1 MNQNRYSKIF
11 TKKKVAS
18 SAVCVVLAVSLFAG
32 CAHFES
38 IEYSQE
44 ISEENPET
52 IEAFDQFIN
61 DIFETEVTENTINLH
76 FTISDPEKYGITDYP
91 VTLGDLS
98 IDAMADSN
106 ARLENYLSGLNS
118 FSYTELTLNQQLTYD
133 ILENYFKLQLDMADM
148 YLYDE
153 LLRPS
158 TGVQAQL
165 PILYEEYSFNSK
177 KDVEDYL
184 KLLALTDEYFDQIIS
199 FDFFTE
205 HSLTEVTENTIN
217 LHFTISD
224 PEKYGI
230 TDYPVTLGD
239 LSNDAMSDSNARLEN
254 YLSGLSSF
262 SYTELTLN
270 QQLTYDILENYF
282 QLQLDMADMYLYDEL
297 LRPST
302 GVQAQLPIL
311 YEEYSFN
318 SKKDVEDYLKLL
330 ALTDE
335 YFDQIIS
342 FEKEKADAGLF
353 MSDFACQNIIDQ
365 CNAFIADSDNH
376 YLIETFN
383 TRIDKLTG
391 LTQSEK
397 DHYRLQNEKMLLEH
411 IFPAYENLAAALTD
425 LLGSGTNE
433 NGLCYFPEGKQYYEY
448 LLAYNTGASESVKT
462 LENMISNERVKVLQ
476 ESSDLTTENPEL
488 WELAS
493 EATLT
498 PTDSAT
504 TLNHLKE
511 VMLDDFP
518 APPETS
524 YTVNYIDDCVAD
536 YLAPAFYVIA
546 PIDDYSHNSI
556 YINETTDTTNISYF
570 TTLAHEGFPGHLY
583 QTVMTYES
591 GIEPVRSILNYSG
604 FVEGWATYVEFQS
617 YHYAGLD
624 DDVATILELNQDA
637 TLSLYASTDIGIHYE
652 GWTLED
658 TKKFWNN
665 YGITNDDAIESIF
678 ELIVEEPTHYLKYYI
693 GFLKFEELKKET
705 SLKNI
710 KNYNDKSFHQAVL
723 SIGPAPFDIV
733 DKYLPAYYEY
743 IE

>member
-1 MNQNRYSKIF
+1 M
-11 TKKKVAS
+11 
-18 SAVCVVLAVSLFAG
+18 VLAVSLFAG

-61 DIFETEVTENTINLH
+61 DIFE
-76 FTISDPEKYGITDYP
+76 
-91 VTLGDLS
+91 
-98 IDAMADSN
+98 
-106 ARLENYLSGLNS
+106 
-118 FSYTELTLNQQLTYD
+118 
-133 ILENYFKLQLDMADM
+133 
-148 YLYDE
+148 
-153 LLRPS
+153 
-158 TGVQAQL
+158 
-165 PILYEEYSFNSK
+165 
-177 KDVEDYL
+177 
-184 KLLALTDEYFDQIIS
+184 
-199 FDFFTE
+199 
-205 HSLTEVTENTIN
+205 TEVTENTIN

-365 CNAFIADSDNH
+365 CNAFIVDSDNH

-397 DHYRLQNEKMLLEH
+397 DHYRLQNEKMLREH

-448 LLAYNTGASESVKT
+448 LLAYNTGAAESVKT
-462 LENMISNERVKVLQ
+462 LENMISNERVKILQ

-518 APPETS
+518 APPETG

-652 GWTLED
+652 GWTLKD

>member
-18 SAVCVVLAVSLFAG
+18 SAVCMVLAVSLFAG
-32 CAHFES
+32 CVHFES

-61 DIFETEVTENTINLH
+61 DIFE
-76 FTISDPEKYGITDYP
+76 
-91 VTLGDLS
+91 
-98 IDAMADSN
+98 
-106 ARLENYLSGLNS
+106 
-118 FSYTELTLNQQLTYD
+118 
-133 ILENYFKLQLDMADM
+133 
-148 YLYDE
+148 
-153 LLRPS
+153 
-158 TGVQAQL
+158 
-165 PILYEEYSFNSK
+165 
-177 KDVEDYL
+177 
-184 KLLALTDEYFDQIIS
+184 
-199 FDFFTE
+199 
-205 HSLTEVTENTIN
+205 TEVTENTIN

-391 LTQSEK
+391 LSQSEK
-397 DHYRLQNEKMLLEH
+397 DHYRLQNEKMLHEH
-411 IFPAYENLAAALTD
+411 IFPAYENLAAVLTD

-448 LLAYNTGASESVKT
+448 LLAYNTGASESIKT

-498 PTDSAT
+498 PTDSVT

-518 APPETS
+518 APPETG

-652 GWTLED
+652 GWTLKD

>member
-18 SAVCVVLAVSLFAG
+18 SAVCMVLAVSLFAG
-32 CAHFES
+32 CVHFES

-44 ISEENPET
+44 ISEENQET

-61 DIFETEVTENTINLH
+61 DIFE
-76 FTISDPEKYGITDYP
+76 
-91 VTLGDLS
+91 
-98 IDAMADSN
+98 
-106 ARLENYLSGLNS
+106 
-118 FSYTELTLNQQLTYD
+118 
-133 ILENYFKLQLDMADM
+133 
-148 YLYDE
+148 
-153 LLRPS
+153 
-158 TGVQAQL
+158 
-165 PILYEEYSFNSK
+165 
-177 KDVEDYL
+177 
-184 KLLALTDEYFDQIIS
+184 
-199 FDFFTE
+199 
-205 HSLTEVTENTIN
+205 TEVTENTIN

-391 LTQSEK
+391 LSQSEK
-397 DHYRLQNEKMLLEH
+397 DHYRLQNEKMLHEH
-411 IFPAYENLAAALTD
+411 IFPAYENLAAVLTD

-448 LLAYNTGASESVKT
+448 LLAYNTGASESIKT

-493 EATLT
+493 EAVLT
-498 PTDSAT
+498 PTDSVT

-518 APPETS
+518 APPETG

-652 GWTLED
+652 GWTLKD

>member
-18 SAVCVVLAVSLFAG
+18 SAVCVALAISLFAG

-44 ISEENPET
+44 ISEENPQT
-52 IEAFDQFIN
+52 VEAFDQFIN
-61 DIFETEVTENTINLH
+61 DIFE
-76 FTISDPEKYGITDYP
+76 
-91 VTLGDLS
+91 
-98 IDAMADSN
+98 
-106 ARLENYLSGLNS
+106 
-118 FSYTELTLNQQLTYD
+118 
-133 ILENYFKLQLDMADM
+133 
-148 YLYDE
+148 
-153 LLRPS
+153 
-158 TGVQAQL
+158 
-165 PILYEEYSFNSK
+165 
-177 KDVEDYL
+177 
-184 KLLALTDEYFDQIIS
+184 
-199 FDFFTE
+199 
-205 HSLTEVTENTIN
+205 TEVTENTIN

-282 QLQLDMADMYLYDEL
+282 KLQLDMADMYLYDEL

-397 DHYRLQNEKMLLEH
+397 DHYRLQNEKMLHEH
-411 IFPAYENLAAALTD
+411 IFPAYENLAAVLTD

-448 LLAYNTGASESVKT
+448 LLAYNTGTSESVKT

-498 PTDSAT
+498 PTDSVT

-518 APPETS
+518 APPETG

-710 KNYNDKSFHQAVL
+710 KDYNDKSFHQAVL

>member
-18 SAVCVVLAVSLFAG
+18 SAVCVALAISLFAG

-44 ISEENPET
+44 ISEENPQT
-52 IEAFDQFIN
+52 VEAFDQFIN

-106 ARLENYLSGLNS
+106 ARLENYLS
-118 FSYTELTLNQQLTYD
+118 D
-133 ILENYFKLQLDMADM
+133 
-148 YLYDE
+148 
-153 LLRPS
+153 
-158 TGVQAQL
+158 
-165 PILYEEYSFNSK
+165 
-177 KDVEDYL
+177 
-184 KLLALTDEYFDQIIS
+184 
-199 FDFFTE
+199 
-205 HSLTEVTENTIN
+205 
-217 LHFTISD
+217 
-224 PEKYGI
+224 
-230 TDYPVTLGD
+230 
-239 LSNDAMSDSNARLEN
+239 
-254 YLSGLSSF
+254 LSSF

-270 QQLTYDILENYF
+270 QQLTYDILENYI

-391 LTQSEK
+391 LSQSEK
-397 DHYRLQNEKMLLEH
+397 DHYRLQNEKMLHEH
-411 IFPAYENLAAALTD
+411 IFPAYENLAAVLTD

-448 LLAYNTGASESVKT
+448 LLAYNTGASESIKT

-493 EATLT
+493 EAVLT
-498 PTDSAT
+498 PTDSVT

-518 APPETS
+518 APPETG

-652 GWTLED
+652 GWTLKD

>member
-1 MNQNRYSKIF
+1 M
-11 TKKKVAS
+11 
-18 SAVCVVLAVSLFAG
+18 VLAVSLFAG

-61 DIFETEVTENTINLH
+61 DIFETEV
-76 FTISDPEKYGITDYP
+76 
-91 VTLGDLS
+91 
-98 IDAMADSN
+98 M
-106 ARLENYLSGLNS
+106 
-118 FSYTELTLNQQLTYD
+118 
-133 ILENYFKLQLDMADM
+133 
-148 YLYDE
+148 
-153 LLRPS
+153 
-158 TGVQAQL
+158 
-165 PILYEEYSFNSK
+165 
-177 KDVEDYL
+177 
-184 KLLALTDEYFDQIIS
+184 
-199 FDFFTE
+199 
-205 HSLTEVTENTIN
+205 ENTIN

-397 DHYRLQNEKMLLEH
+397 DHYRLQNEKMLREH

-448 LLAYNTGASESVKT
+448 LLAYNTGTSESVKT

-498 PTDSAT
+498 PTDSVT

-518 APPETS
+518 APPEIG

-710 KNYNDKSFHQAVL
+710 KDYNDKSFHQAVL

>member
-1 MNQNRYSKIF
+1 MKRVADIVVETLIENGIDVCFSVVGGGAMHLNNAFIEKKDKIK
-11 TKKKVAS
+11 TIYNHHEQACSMAAEGYARLSGKIA
-18 SAVCVVLAVSLFAG
+18 AVCVTSGPGGTNAINGVQGAWVDSVPMIVISGAPRMDTTVAATGLDIRTRGVQENNIIEQVKYITKYAV
-32 CAHFES
+32 
-38 IEYSQE
+38 Q
-44 ISEENPET
+44 
-52 IEAFDQFIN
+52 IN
-61 DIFETEVTENTINLH
+61 DATKAKYEV
-76 FTISDPEKYGITDYP
+76 EKAIDIAMDGRRGP
-91 VTLGDLS
+91 VW
-98 IDAMADSN
+98 
-106 ARLENYLSGLNS
+106 LEIPL
-118 FSYTELTLNQQLTYD
+118 D
-133 ILENYFKLQLDMADM
+133 IQ
-148 YLYDE
+148 
-153 LLRPS
+153 
-158 TGVQAQL
+158 G
-165 PILYEEYSFNSK
+165 
-177 KDVEDYL
+177 
-184 KLLALTDEYFDQIIS
+184 
-199 FDFFTE
+199 
-205 HSLTEVTENTIN
+205 
-217 LHFTISD
+217 
-224 PEKYGI
+224 
-230 TDYPVTLGD
+230 
-239 LSNDAMSDSNARLEN
+239 
-254 YLSGLSSF
+254 
-262 SYTELTLN
+262 
-270 QQLTYDILENYF
+270 
-282 QLQLDMADMYLYDEL
+282 
-297 LRPST
+297 
-302 GVQAQLPIL
+302 
-311 YEEYSFN
+311 
-318 SKKDVEDYLKLL
+318 

-397 DHYRLQNEKMLLEH
+397 DHYRLQNEKILHEH

-524 YTVNYIDDCVAD
+524 YTVSYIDDCVAD

>member
-1 MNQNRYSKIF
+1 M
-11 TKKKVAS
+11 
-18 SAVCVVLAVSLFAG
+18 VLAVSLFAG

-98 IDAMADSN
+98 IDAMA
-106 ARLENYLSGLNS
+106 
-118 FSYTELTLNQQLTYD
+118 
-133 ILENYFKLQLDMADM
+133 
-148 YLYDE
+148 
-153 LLRPS
+153 
-158 TGVQAQL
+158 
-165 PILYEEYSFNSK
+165 
-177 KDVEDYL
+177 
-184 KLLALTDEYFDQIIS
+184 
-199 FDFFTE
+199 
-205 HSLTEVTENTIN
+205 
-217 LHFTISD
+217 
-224 PEKYGI
+224 
-230 TDYPVTLGD
+230 
-239 LSNDAMSDSNARLEN
+239 DSNARLEN

-397 DHYRLQNEKMLLEH
+397 DHYRLQNEKVLREH

-511 VMLDDFP
+511 IMLDDFP
-518 APPETS
+518 APPETG

>member
-1 MNQNRYSKIF
+1 M
-11 TKKKVAS
+11 
-18 SAVCVVLAVSLFAG
+18 VLAVSLFAG

-61 DIFETEVTENTINLH
+61 DIFE
-76 FTISDPEKYGITDYP
+76 
-91 VTLGDLS
+91 
-98 IDAMADSN
+98 
-106 ARLENYLSGLNS
+106 
-118 FSYTELTLNQQLTYD
+118 
-133 ILENYFKLQLDMADM
+133 
-148 YLYDE
+148 
-153 LLRPS
+153 
-158 TGVQAQL
+158 
-165 PILYEEYSFNSK
+165 
-177 KDVEDYL
+177 
-184 KLLALTDEYFDQIIS
+184 
-199 FDFFTE
+199 
-205 HSLTEVTENTIN
+205 TEVTENTIN

-376 YLIETFN
+376 YLMETFN

-397 DHYRLQNEKMLLEH
+397 DHYRLQNEKMLREH

-448 LLAYNTGASESVKT
+448 LLAYNTGTSESVKT

-498 PTDSAT
+498 PTDSVT

-518 APPETS
+518 APPEIG

-733 DKYLPAYYEY
+733 DKYLPVYYEY

>member
-1 MNQNRYSKIF
+1 M
-11 TKKKVAS
+11 
-18 SAVCVVLAVSLFAG
+18 CVVLAVSLFAG

-61 DIFETEVTENTINLH
+61 DIFE
-76 FTISDPEKYGITDYP
+76 
-91 VTLGDLS
+91 
-98 IDAMADSN
+98 
-106 ARLENYLSGLNS
+106 
-118 FSYTELTLNQQLTYD
+118 
-133 ILENYFKLQLDMADM
+133 
-148 YLYDE
+148 
-153 LLRPS
+153 
-158 TGVQAQL
+158 
-165 PILYEEYSFNSK
+165 
-177 KDVEDYL
+177 
-184 KLLALTDEYFDQIIS
+184 
-199 FDFFTE
+199 
-205 HSLTEVTENTIN
+205 TEVTENTIN

-397 DHYRLQNEKMLLEH
+397 DHYRLQNEKMLHEH

-524 YTVNYIDDCVAD
+524 YTVSYIDDCVAD

-710 KNYNDKSFHQAVL
+710 KDYNDKSFHQAVL

-733 DKYLPAYYEY
+733 DKYLPVYYEY

>member
-1 MNQNRYSKIF
+1 M
-11 TKKKVAS
+11 
-18 SAVCVVLAVSLFAG
+18 CVVLAISLFAG

-44 ISEENPET
+44 ISEENPQT
-52 IEAFDQFIN
+52 VEAFDQFIN
-61 DIFETEVTENTINLH
+61 DIFE
-76 FTISDPEKYGITDYP
+76 
-91 VTLGDLS
+91 
-98 IDAMADSN
+98 
-106 ARLENYLSGLNS
+106 
-118 FSYTELTLNQQLTYD
+118 
-133 ILENYFKLQLDMADM
+133 
-148 YLYDE
+148 
-153 LLRPS
+153 
-158 TGVQAQL
+158 
-165 PILYEEYSFNSK
+165 
-177 KDVEDYL
+177 
-184 KLLALTDEYFDQIIS
+184 
-199 FDFFTE
+199 
-205 HSLTEVTENTIN
+205 TEVTENTIN

-397 DHYRLQNEKMLLEH
+397 DHYRLQNEKMLREH

-524 YTVNYIDDCVAD
+524 YTVSYIDDCVAD

>member
-1 MNQNRYSKIF
+1 M
-11 TKKKVAS
+11 
-18 SAVCVVLAVSLFAG
+18 VLAVSLFAG

-61 DIFETEVTENTINLH
+61 DIFE
-76 FTISDPEKYGITDYP
+76 
-91 VTLGDLS
+91 
-98 IDAMADSN
+98 
-106 ARLENYLSGLNS
+106 
-118 FSYTELTLNQQLTYD
+118 
-133 ILENYFKLQLDMADM
+133 
-148 YLYDE
+148 
-153 LLRPS
+153 
-158 TGVQAQL
+158 
-165 PILYEEYSFNSK
+165 
-177 KDVEDYL
+177 
-184 KLLALTDEYFDQIIS
+184 
-199 FDFFTE
+199 
-205 HSLTEVTENTIN
+205 TEVTENTIN

-397 DHYRLQNEKMLLEH
+397 DHYRLQNEKILHEH
-411 IFPAYENLAAALTD
+411 IFPAYENLVAALTD

-448 LLAYNTGASESVKT
+448 LLAYNTGTSESVKT

-498 PTDSAT
+498 PTDSVT

-518 APPETS
+518 APPEIG

-693 GFLKFEELKKET
+693 GFLKFEELKKGT

>member
-1 MNQNRYSKIF
+1 M
-11 TKKKVAS
+11 
-18 SAVCVVLAVSLFAG
+18 CVVLAISLFAG

-44 ISEENPET
+44 ISEENPQT
-52 IEAFDQFIN
+52 VEAFDQFIN
-61 DIFETEVTENTINLH
+61 DIFE
-76 FTISDPEKYGITDYP
+76 
-91 VTLGDLS
+91 
-98 IDAMADSN
+98 
-106 ARLENYLSGLNS
+106 
-118 FSYTELTLNQQLTYD
+118 
-133 ILENYFKLQLDMADM
+133 
-148 YLYDE
+148 
-153 LLRPS
+153 
-158 TGVQAQL
+158 
-165 PILYEEYSFNSK
+165 
-177 KDVEDYL
+177 
-184 KLLALTDEYFDQIIS
+184 
-199 FDFFTE
+199 
-205 HSLTEVTENTIN
+205 TEVTENTIN

-397 DHYRLQNEKMLLEH
+397 DHYRLQNEKMLREH

-524 YTVNYIDDCVAD
+524 YTVSYIDDCVAD

-637 TLSLYASTDIGIHYE
+637 PLSLYASTDIGIHYE

-710 KNYNDKSFHQAVL
+710 KDYNDKSFHQAVL

>member
-1 MNQNRYSKIF
+1 M
-11 TKKKVAS
+11 
-18 SAVCVVLAVSLFAG
+18 VLAVSLFAG

-61 DIFETEVTENTINLH
+61 DIFE
-76 FTISDPEKYGITDYP
+76 
-91 VTLGDLS
+91 
-98 IDAMADSN
+98 
-106 ARLENYLSGLNS
+106 
-118 FSYTELTLNQQLTYD
+118 
-133 ILENYFKLQLDMADM
+133 
-148 YLYDE
+148 
-153 LLRPS
+153 
-158 TGVQAQL
+158 
-165 PILYEEYSFNSK
+165 
-177 KDVEDYL
+177 
-184 KLLALTDEYFDQIIS
+184 
-199 FDFFTE
+199 
-205 HSLTEVTENTIN
+205 TEVTENTIN

-397 DHYRLQNEKMLLEH
+397 DHYRLQNEKMLHEH

-448 LLAYNTGASESVKT
+448 LLAYNTGAAESVKT

-524 YTVNYIDDCVAD
+524 YTVSYIDDCVAD

-624 DDVATILELNQDA
+624 NDVATILELNQDA

>member
-18 SAVCVVLAVSLFAG
+18 SAVCMVLAVSLFAG
-32 CAHFES
+32 CVHFES

-61 DIFETEVTENTINLH
+61 DIFE
-76 FTISDPEKYGITDYP
+76 
-91 VTLGDLS
+91 
-98 IDAMADSN
+98 
-106 ARLENYLSGLNS
+106 
-118 FSYTELTLNQQLTYD
+118 
-133 ILENYFKLQLDMADM
+133 
-148 YLYDE
+148 
-153 LLRPS
+153 
-158 TGVQAQL
+158 
-165 PILYEEYSFNSK
+165 
-177 KDVEDYL
+177 
-184 KLLALTDEYFDQIIS
+184 
-199 FDFFTE
+199 
-205 HSLTEVTENTIN
+205 TEVTENTIN

-391 LTQSEK
+391 LSQSEK
-397 DHYRLQNEKMLLEH
+397 DHYRLQNEKMLHEH
-411 IFPAYENLAAALTD
+411 IFPAYENLAAVLTD

-448 LLAYNTGASESVKT
+448 LLAYNTGASESIKT

-493 EATLT
+493 EAVLT
-498 PTDSAT
+498 PTDSVT

-518 APPETS
+518 APSETG

-652 GWTLED
+652 GWTLKD

-733 DKYLPAYYEY
+733 DKYLPVYYEY
-743 IE
+743 R

>member
-1 MNQNRYSKIF
+1 M
-11 TKKKVAS
+11 
-18 SAVCVVLAVSLFAG
+18 CVVLAVSLFAG

-61 DIFETEVTENTINLH
+61 DIFE
-76 FTISDPEKYGITDYP
+76 
-91 VTLGDLS
+91 
-98 IDAMADSN
+98 
-106 ARLENYLSGLNS
+106 
-118 FSYTELTLNQQLTYD
+118 
-133 ILENYFKLQLDMADM
+133 
-148 YLYDE
+148 
-153 LLRPS
+153 
-158 TGVQAQL
+158 
-165 PILYEEYSFNSK
+165 
-177 KDVEDYL
+177 
-184 KLLALTDEYFDQIIS
+184 
-199 FDFFTE
+199 
-205 HSLTEVTENTIN
+205 TEVTENTIN

-397 DHYRLQNEKMLLEH
+397 DHYRLQNEKMLHEH

-448 LLAYNTGASESVKT
+448 LLAYNTGAAESVKT

-518 APPETS
+518 APPETG

>member
-1 MNQNRYSKIF
+1 M
-11 TKKKVAS
+11 
-18 SAVCVVLAVSLFAG
+18 VLAVSLFAG
-32 CAHFES
+32 CVHFES

-61 DIFETEVTENTINLH
+61 DIFE
-76 FTISDPEKYGITDYP
+76 
-91 VTLGDLS
+91 
-98 IDAMADSN
+98 
-106 ARLENYLSGLNS
+106 
-118 FSYTELTLNQQLTYD
+118 
-133 ILENYFKLQLDMADM
+133 
-148 YLYDE
+148 
-153 LLRPS
+153 
-158 TGVQAQL
+158 
-165 PILYEEYSFNSK
+165 
-177 KDVEDYL
+177 
-184 KLLALTDEYFDQIIS
+184 
-199 FDFFTE
+199 
-205 HSLTEVTENTIN
+205 TEVTENTIN

-391 LTQSEK
+391 LSQSEK
-397 DHYRLQNEKMLLEH
+397 DHYRLQNEKMLHEH
-411 IFPAYENLAAALTD
+411 IFPAYENLAAVLTD

-448 LLAYNTGASESVKT
+448 LLAYNTGASESIKT

-493 EATLT
+493 EAVLT
-498 PTDSAT
+498 PTDSVT

-518 APPETS
+518 APPETG

-591 GIEPVRSILNYSG
+591 GIDPVRSILNYSG

-652 GWTLED
+652 GWTLKD

>member
-18 SAVCVVLAVSLFAG
+18 SAVCVALAISLFAG

-61 DIFETEVTENTINLH
+61 DIFETEV
-76 FTISDPEKYGITDYP
+76 
-91 VTLGDLS
+91 
-98 IDAMADSN
+98 M
-106 ARLENYLSGLNS
+106 
-118 FSYTELTLNQQLTYD
+118 
-133 ILENYFKLQLDMADM
+133 
-148 YLYDE
+148 
-153 LLRPS
+153 
-158 TGVQAQL
+158 
-165 PILYEEYSFNSK
+165 
-177 KDVEDYL
+177 
-184 KLLALTDEYFDQIIS
+184 
-199 FDFFTE
+199 
-205 HSLTEVTENTIN
+205 ENTIN

-397 DHYRLQNEKMLLEH
+397 DHYRLQNEKMLREH

-448 LLAYNTGASESVKT
+448 LLAYNTGTSESVKT

-498 PTDSAT
+498 PTDSVT

-518 APPETS
+518 APPEIG

>member
-18 SAVCVVLAVSLFAG
+18 SAVCVVLAVSHFAG

-61 DIFETEVTENTINLH
+61 DIFE
-76 FTISDPEKYGITDYP
+76 
-91 VTLGDLS
+91 
-98 IDAMADSN
+98 
-106 ARLENYLSGLNS
+106 
-118 FSYTELTLNQQLTYD
+118 
-133 ILENYFKLQLDMADM
+133 
-148 YLYDE
+148 
-153 LLRPS
+153 
-158 TGVQAQL
+158 
-165 PILYEEYSFNSK
+165 
-177 KDVEDYL
+177 
-184 KLLALTDEYFDQIIS
+184 
-199 FDFFTE
+199 
-205 HSLTEVTENTIN
+205 TEVTENTIN

-365 CNAFIADSDNH
+365 CNAFIVDSDNH

-397 DHYRLQNEKMLLEH
+397 DHYRLQNEKMLREH

-518 APPETS
+518 APPETG

-710 KNYNDKSFHQAVL
+710 KDYNDKSFHQAVL

>member
-1 MNQNRYSKIF
+1 M
-11 TKKKVAS
+11 
-18 SAVCVVLAVSLFAG
+18 VLAVSLFAG

-61 DIFETEVTENTINLH
+61 DIFE
-76 FTISDPEKYGITDYP
+76 
-91 VTLGDLS
+91 
-98 IDAMADSN
+98 
-106 ARLENYLSGLNS
+106 
-118 FSYTELTLNQQLTYD
+118 
-133 ILENYFKLQLDMADM
+133 
-148 YLYDE
+148 
-153 LLRPS
+153 
-158 TGVQAQL
+158 
-165 PILYEEYSFNSK
+165 
-177 KDVEDYL
+177 
-184 KLLALTDEYFDQIIS
+184 
-199 FDFFTE
+199 
-205 HSLTEVTENTIN
+205 TEVTENTIN

-397 DHYRLQNEKMLLEH
+397 DHYRLQNEKMLREH

-518 APPETS
+518 SPPETS

-710 KNYNDKSFHQAVL
+710 KDYNDKSFHQAVL

-733 DKYLPAYYEY
+733 DKYLPVYYEY

>member
-1 MNQNRYSKIF
+1 M
-11 TKKKVAS
+11 
-18 SAVCVVLAVSLFAG
+18 VLAVSLFAG
-32 CAHFES
+32 CVHFES

-61 DIFETEVTENTINLH
+61 DIFE
-76 FTISDPEKYGITDYP
+76 
-91 VTLGDLS
+91 
-98 IDAMADSN
+98 
-106 ARLENYLSGLNS
+106 
-118 FSYTELTLNQQLTYD
+118 
-133 ILENYFKLQLDMADM
+133 
-148 YLYDE
+148 
-153 LLRPS
+153 
-158 TGVQAQL
+158 
-165 PILYEEYSFNSK
+165 
-177 KDVEDYL
+177 
-184 KLLALTDEYFDQIIS
+184 
-199 FDFFTE
+199 
-205 HSLTEVTENTIN
+205 TEVTENTIN

-397 DHYRLQNEKMLLEH
+397 DHYRLQNEKMLHEH

-448 LLAYNTGASESVKT
+448 LLAYNTGTSESVKT

-498 PTDSAT
+498 PTDSVT

-518 APPETS
+518 APPEIG

>member
-18 SAVCVVLAVSLFAG
+18 SAVCVALAISLFAG

-44 ISEENPET
+44 ISEENPQT
-52 IEAFDQFIN
+52 VEAFDQFIN

-98 IDAMADSN
+98 IDAMA
-106 ARLENYLSGLNS
+106 
-118 FSYTELTLNQQLTYD
+118 
-133 ILENYFKLQLDMADM
+133 
-148 YLYDE
+148 
-153 LLRPS
+153 
-158 TGVQAQL
+158 
-165 PILYEEYSFNSK
+165 
-177 KDVEDYL
+177 
-184 KLLALTDEYFDQIIS
+184 
-199 FDFFTE
+199 
-205 HSLTEVTENTIN
+205 
-217 LHFTISD
+217 
-224 PEKYGI
+224 
-230 TDYPVTLGD
+230 
-239 LSNDAMSDSNARLEN
+239 DSNARLEN

-391 LTQSEK
+391 LSQSEK
-397 DHYRLQNEKMLLEH
+397 DHYRLQNEKMLHEH
-411 IFPAYENLAAALTD
+411 IFPAYENLAAVLTD

-448 LLAYNTGASESVKT
+448 LLAYNTGASESIKT

-493 EATLT
+493 EAVLT
-498 PTDSAT
+498 PTDSVT

-518 APPETS
+518 APPETG

-652 GWTLED
+652 GWTLKD

>member
-1 MNQNRYSKIF
+1 M
-11 TKKKVAS
+11 
-18 SAVCVVLAVSLFAG
+18 VLAVSLFAG

-61 DIFETEVTENTINLH
+61 DIFE
-76 FTISDPEKYGITDYP
+76 
-91 VTLGDLS
+91 
-98 IDAMADSN
+98 
-106 ARLENYLSGLNS
+106 
-118 FSYTELTLNQQLTYD
+118 
-133 ILENYFKLQLDMADM
+133 
-148 YLYDE
+148 
-153 LLRPS
+153 
-158 TGVQAQL
+158 
-165 PILYEEYSFNSK
+165 
-177 KDVEDYL
+177 
-184 KLLALTDEYFDQIIS
+184 
-199 FDFFTE
+199 
-205 HSLTEVTENTIN
+205 TEVTENTIN

-376 YLIETFN
+376 YLMETFN

-397 DHYRLQNEKMLLEH
+397 DHYRLQNEKMLREH
-411 IFPAYENLAAALTD
+411 IFPAYENLVAALTD

-448 LLAYNTGASESVKT
+448 LLAYNTGTSESVKT

-498 PTDSAT
+498 PTDSVT

-518 APPETS
+518 APPEIG

-637 TLSLYASTDIGIHYE
+637 TLSLYASTDNGIHYE

-710 KNYNDKSFHQAVL
+710 KDYNDKSFHQAVL
-723 SIGPAPFDIV
+723 SI
-733 DKYLPAYYEY
+733 
-743 IE
+743 

>member
-11 TKKKVAS
+11 TKKKIAS
-18 SAVCVVLAVSLFAG
+18 SAVCVALAVSLFAG

-61 DIFETEVTENTINLH
+61 DIFE
-76 FTISDPEKYGITDYP
+76 
-91 VTLGDLS
+91 
-98 IDAMADSN
+98 
-106 ARLENYLSGLNS
+106 
-118 FSYTELTLNQQLTYD
+118 
-133 ILENYFKLQLDMADM
+133 
-148 YLYDE
+148 
-153 LLRPS
+153 
-158 TGVQAQL
+158 
-165 PILYEEYSFNSK
+165 
-177 KDVEDYL
+177 
-184 KLLALTDEYFDQIIS
+184 
-199 FDFFTE
+199 
-205 HSLTEVTENTIN
+205 TEVTENTIN

-365 CNAFIADSDNH
+365 CNAFIVDSDNH

-397 DHYRLQNEKMLLEH
+397 DHYRLQNEKMLREH

-518 APPETS
+518 APPETG

-678 ELIVEEPTHYLKYYI
+678 ELIAEEPTHYLKYYI

>member
-61 DIFETEVTENTINLH
+61 DIFE
-76 FTISDPEKYGITDYP
+76 
-91 VTLGDLS
+91 
-98 IDAMADSN
+98 
-106 ARLENYLSGLNS
+106 
-118 FSYTELTLNQQLTYD
+118 
-133 ILENYFKLQLDMADM
+133 
-148 YLYDE
+148 
-153 LLRPS
+153 
-158 TGVQAQL
+158 
-165 PILYEEYSFNSK
+165 
-177 KDVEDYL
+177 
-184 KLLALTDEYFDQIIS
+184 
-199 FDFFTE
+199 
-205 HSLTEVTENTIN
+205 TEVTENTIN

-330 ALTDE
+330 ALTDK

-365 CNAFIADSDNH
+365 CNAFIVDSDNH

-397 DHYRLQNEKMLLEH
+397 DHYRLQNEKMLREH

-518 APPETS
+518 APPETG

-723 SIGPAPFDIV
+723 SIGPATFDIV
-733 DKYLPAYYEY
+733 DKYLPVYYEY

>member
-1 MNQNRYSKIF
+1 LNQNRYSKIF

-18 SAVCVVLAVSLFAG
+18 SAVCVALAISLFAG

-44 ISEENPET
+44 ISEENPQT
-52 IEAFDQFIN
+52 VEAFDQFIN

-98 IDAMADSN
+98 IDAMA
-106 ARLENYLSGLNS
+106 
-118 FSYTELTLNQQLTYD
+118 
-133 ILENYFKLQLDMADM
+133 
-148 YLYDE
+148 
-153 LLRPS
+153 
-158 TGVQAQL
+158 
-165 PILYEEYSFNSK
+165 
-177 KDVEDYL
+177 
-184 KLLALTDEYFDQIIS
+184 
-199 FDFFTE
+199 
-205 HSLTEVTENTIN
+205 
-217 LHFTISD
+217 
-224 PEKYGI
+224 
-230 TDYPVTLGD
+230 
-239 LSNDAMSDSNARLEN
+239 DSNARLEN

-397 DHYRLQNEKMLLEH
+397 DHYRLQNEKILHEH
-411 IFPAYENLAAALTD
+411 IFPAYENLVAALTD

-448 LLAYNTGASESVKT
+448 LLAYNTGTSESVKT

-498 PTDSAT
+498 PTDSVT

-518 APPETS
+518 APPEIG

-710 KNYNDKSFHQAVL
+710 KDYNDKSFHQAVL

>member
-1 MNQNRYSKIF
+1 M
-11 TKKKVAS
+11 
-18 SAVCVVLAVSLFAG
+18 CVVLAVSLFAG

-61 DIFETEVTENTINLH
+61 DIFE
-76 FTISDPEKYGITDYP
+76 
-91 VTLGDLS
+91 
-98 IDAMADSN
+98 
-106 ARLENYLSGLNS
+106 
-118 FSYTELTLNQQLTYD
+118 
-133 ILENYFKLQLDMADM
+133 
-148 YLYDE
+148 
-153 LLRPS
+153 
-158 TGVQAQL
+158 
-165 PILYEEYSFNSK
+165 
-177 KDVEDYL
+177 
-184 KLLALTDEYFDQIIS
+184 
-199 FDFFTE
+199 
-205 HSLTEVTENTIN
+205 TEVTENTIN

-397 DHYRLQNEKMLLEH
+397 DHYRLQNEKMLREH

-518 APPETS
+518 APPETG

-624 DDVATILELNQDA
+624 NDVATILELNQDA

-733 DKYLPAYYEY
+733 DKYLPVYYEY

>member
-18 SAVCVVLAVSLFAG
+18 SAVCVALAISLFAG

-44 ISEENPET
+44 ISEENPQT
-52 IEAFDQFIN
+52 VEAFDQFIN

-199 FDFFTE
+199 F
-205 HSLTEVTENTIN
+205 
-217 LHFTISD
+217 
-224 PEKYGI
+224 
-230 TDYPVTLGD
+230 
-239 LSNDAMSDSNARLEN
+239 
-254 YLSGLSSF
+254 
-262 SYTELTLN
+262 
-270 QQLTYDILENYF
+270 
-282 QLQLDMADMYLYDEL
+282 
-297 LRPST
+297 
-302 GVQAQLPIL
+302 
-311 YEEYSFN
+311 
-318 SKKDVEDYLKLL
+318 
-330 ALTDE
+330 
-335 YFDQIIS
+335 
-342 FEKEKADAGLF
+342 EKEKADAGLF

-376 YLIETFN
+376 YLMETFN

-397 DHYRLQNEKMLLEH
+397 DHYRLQNEKMLREH

-524 YTVNYIDDCVAD
+524 YTVSYIDDCVAD

-624 DDVATILELNQDA
+624 NDVATILELNQDA

>member
-1 MNQNRYSKIF
+1 M
-11 TKKKVAS
+11 
-18 SAVCVVLAVSLFAG
+18 VLAVSLFAG

-61 DIFETEVTENTINLH
+61 DIFE
-76 FTISDPEKYGITDYP
+76 
-91 VTLGDLS
+91 
-98 IDAMADSN
+98 
-106 ARLENYLSGLNS
+106 
-118 FSYTELTLNQQLTYD
+118 
-133 ILENYFKLQLDMADM
+133 
-148 YLYDE
+148 
-153 LLRPS
+153 
-158 TGVQAQL
+158 
-165 PILYEEYSFNSK
+165 
-177 KDVEDYL
+177 
-184 KLLALTDEYFDQIIS
+184 
-199 FDFFTE
+199 
-205 HSLTEVTENTIN
+205 TEVTENTIN

-342 FEKEKADAGLF
+342 FEKEKADTGLF

-397 DHYRLQNEKMLLEH
+397 DHYRLQNEKMLREH

-448 LLAYNTGASESVKT
+448 LLAYNTGTSESVKT

-498 PTDSAT
+498 PTDSVT

-518 APPETS
+518 APPEIG

>member
-1 MNQNRYSKIF
+1 M
-11 TKKKVAS
+11 
-18 SAVCVVLAVSLFAG
+18 VLAVSLFAG

-61 DIFETEVTENTINLH
+61 DIFE
-76 FTISDPEKYGITDYP
+76 
-91 VTLGDLS
+91 
-98 IDAMADSN
+98 
-106 ARLENYLSGLNS
+106 
-118 FSYTELTLNQQLTYD
+118 
-133 ILENYFKLQLDMADM
+133 
-148 YLYDE
+148 
-153 LLRPS
+153 
-158 TGVQAQL
+158 
-165 PILYEEYSFNSK
+165 
-177 KDVEDYL
+177 
-184 KLLALTDEYFDQIIS
+184 
-199 FDFFTE
+199 
-205 HSLTEVTENTIN
+205 TEVTENTIN

-397 DHYRLQNEKMLLEH
+397 DHYRLQNEKMLREH

-511 VMLDDFP
+511 IMLDDFP
-518 APPETS
+518 APPETG

-583 QTVMTYES
+583 QTVMTYKS

-710 KNYNDKSFHQAVL
+710 KDYNDKSFHQAVL

>member
-18 SAVCVVLAVSLFAG
+18 SAVCVALAISLFAG

-44 ISEENPET
+44 ISEENPQT
-52 IEAFDQFIN
+52 VEAFDQFIN

-98 IDAMADSN
+98 IDAMADNN

-133 ILENYFKLQLDMADM
+133 ILENYFK
-148 YLYDE
+148 
-153 LLRPS
+153 
-158 TGVQAQL
+158 
-165 PILYEEYSFNSK
+165 
-177 KDVEDYL
+177 
-184 KLLALTDEYFDQIIS
+184 
-199 FDFFTE
+199 
-205 HSLTEVTENTIN
+205 
-217 LHFTISD
+217 
-224 PEKYGI
+224 
-230 TDYPVTLGD
+230 
-239 LSNDAMSDSNARLEN
+239 
-254 YLSGLSSF
+254 
-262 SYTELTLN
+262 
-270 QQLTYDILENYF
+270 
-282 QLQLDMADMYLYDEL
+282 LQLDMADMYLYDEL

-397 DHYRLQNEKMLLEH
+397 DHYRLQNEKMLREH

-524 YTVNYIDDCVAD
+524 YTVSYIDDCVAD

>member
-18 SAVCVVLAVSLFAG
+18 SAVCMVLAVSLFAG
-32 CAHFES
+32 CVHFES

-61 DIFETEVTENTINLH
+61 DIFE
-76 FTISDPEKYGITDYP
+76 
-91 VTLGDLS
+91 
-98 IDAMADSN
+98 
-106 ARLENYLSGLNS
+106 
-118 FSYTELTLNQQLTYD
+118 
-133 ILENYFKLQLDMADM
+133 
-148 YLYDE
+148 
-153 LLRPS
+153 
-158 TGVQAQL
+158 
-165 PILYEEYSFNSK
+165 
-177 KDVEDYL
+177 
-184 KLLALTDEYFDQIIS
+184 
-199 FDFFTE
+199 
-205 HSLTEVTENTIN
+205 TEVTENTIN

-391 LTQSEK
+391 LSQSEK
-397 DHYRLQNEKMLLEH
+397 DHYRLQNEKMLHEH
-411 IFPAYENLAAALTD
+411 IFPAYENLAAVLTD

-448 LLAYNTGASESVKT
+448 LLAYNTGASESIKT

-493 EATLT
+493 EAVLT
-498 PTDSAT
+498 PTDSVT

-518 APPETS
+518 APPETG

>member
-18 SAVCVVLAVSLFAG
+18 SAVCVALAISLFAG

-44 ISEENPET
+44 ISEENPQT
-52 IEAFDQFIN
+52 VEAFDQFIN

-98 IDAMADSN
+98 IDAMA
-106 ARLENYLSGLNS
+106 
-118 FSYTELTLNQQLTYD
+118 
-133 ILENYFKLQLDMADM
+133 
-148 YLYDE
+148 
-153 LLRPS
+153 
-158 TGVQAQL
+158 
-165 PILYEEYSFNSK
+165 
-177 KDVEDYL
+177 
-184 KLLALTDEYFDQIIS
+184 
-199 FDFFTE
+199 
-205 HSLTEVTENTIN
+205 
-217 LHFTISD
+217 
-224 PEKYGI
+224 
-230 TDYPVTLGD
+230 
-239 LSNDAMSDSNARLEN
+239 DSNARLEN

-397 DHYRLQNEKMLLEH
+397 DHYRLQNEKMLREH

-524 YTVNYIDDCVAD
+524 YTVSYIDDCVAD

-624 DDVATILELNQDA
+624 NDVATILELNQDA

>member
-18 SAVCVVLAVSLFAG
+18 SAVCVALAISLFAG

-44 ISEENPET
+44 ISEENPQT
-52 IEAFDQFIN
+52 VEAFDQFIN

-106 ARLENYLSGLNS
+106 ARLENYLSGLN
-118 FSYTELTLNQQLTYD
+118 
-133 ILENYFKLQLDMADM
+133 
-148 YLYDE
+148 
-153 LLRPS
+153 
-158 TGVQAQL
+158 
-165 PILYEEYSFNSK
+165 
-177 KDVEDYL
+177 
-184 KLLALTDEYFDQIIS
+184 
-199 FDFFTE
+199 
-205 HSLTEVTENTIN
+205 
-217 LHFTISD
+217 
-224 PEKYGI
+224 
-230 TDYPVTLGD
+230 
-239 LSNDAMSDSNARLEN
+239 
-254 YLSGLSSF
+254 SF

-397 DHYRLQNEKMLLEH
+397 DHYRLQNEKMLREH

-524 YTVNYIDDCVAD
+524 YTVSYIDDCVAD

-652 GWTLED
+652 DWTLED

-733 DKYLPAYYEY
+733 DKYLPVYYEY

>member
-1 MNQNRYSKIF
+1 M
-11 TKKKVAS
+11 
-18 SAVCVVLAVSLFAG
+18 VLAVSLFAG

-61 DIFETEVTENTINLH
+61 DIFE
-76 FTISDPEKYGITDYP
+76 
-91 VTLGDLS
+91 
-98 IDAMADSN
+98 
-106 ARLENYLSGLNS
+106 
-118 FSYTELTLNQQLTYD
+118 
-133 ILENYFKLQLDMADM
+133 
-148 YLYDE
+148 
-153 LLRPS
+153 
-158 TGVQAQL
+158 
-165 PILYEEYSFNSK
+165 
-177 KDVEDYL
+177 
-184 KLLALTDEYFDQIIS
+184 
-199 FDFFTE
+199 
-205 HSLTEVTENTIN
+205 TEVTENTIN

-397 DHYRLQNEKMLLEH
+397 DHYRLQNEKMLREH

-511 VMLDDFP
+511 IMLDDFP
-518 APPETS
+518 APPETG

-710 KNYNDKSFHQAVL
+710 KDYNDKSFHQAVL

>member
-1 MNQNRYSKIF
+1 M
-11 TKKKVAS
+11 
-18 SAVCVVLAVSLFAG
+18 CVVLAVSLFAG

-61 DIFETEVTENTINLH
+61 DIFE
-76 FTISDPEKYGITDYP
+76 
-91 VTLGDLS
+91 
-98 IDAMADSN
+98 
-106 ARLENYLSGLNS
+106 
-118 FSYTELTLNQQLTYD
+118 
-133 ILENYFKLQLDMADM
+133 
-148 YLYDE
+148 
-153 LLRPS
+153 
-158 TGVQAQL
+158 
-165 PILYEEYSFNSK
+165 
-177 KDVEDYL
+177 
-184 KLLALTDEYFDQIIS
+184 
-199 FDFFTE
+199 
-205 HSLTEVTENTIN
+205 TEVTENTIN

-365 CNAFIADSDNH
+365 CNAFIVDSDNH

-397 DHYRLQNEKMLLEH
+397 DHYRLQNEKMLREH

-493 EATLT
+493 EATLI

-518 APPETS
+518 APPETG

-733 DKYLPAYYEY
+733 DKYLPVYYEY

>member
-18 SAVCVVLAVSLFAG
+18 SAVCVALAISLFAG

-44 ISEENPET
+44 ISEENPQT
-52 IEAFDQFIN
+52 VEAFDQFIN

-106 ARLENYLSGLNS
+106 ARLENYLS
-118 FSYTELTLNQQLTYD
+118 D
-133 ILENYFKLQLDMADM
+133 
-148 YLYDE
+148 
-153 LLRPS
+153 
-158 TGVQAQL
+158 
-165 PILYEEYSFNSK
+165 
-177 KDVEDYL
+177 
-184 KLLALTDEYFDQIIS
+184 
-199 FDFFTE
+199 
-205 HSLTEVTENTIN
+205 
-217 LHFTISD
+217 
-224 PEKYGI
+224 
-230 TDYPVTLGD
+230 
-239 LSNDAMSDSNARLEN
+239 
-254 YLSGLSSF
+254 LSSF

-270 QQLTYDILENYF
+270 QQLTYDILENYI

-397 DHYRLQNEKMLLEH
+397 DHYRLQNEKILHEH

-448 LLAYNTGASESVKT
+448 LLAYNTGTTESIKT

-493 EATLT
+493 EAALT
-498 PTDSAT
+498 PTDSVT

-518 APPETS
+518 APPETG

-710 KNYNDKSFHQAVL
+710 KDYNDKSFHQAVL

>member
-18 SAVCVVLAVSLFAG
+18 SAVCMVLAVSLFAG
-32 CAHFES
+32 CVHFES

-61 DIFETEVTENTINLH
+61 DIFE
-76 FTISDPEKYGITDYP
+76 
-91 VTLGDLS
+91 
-98 IDAMADSN
+98 
-106 ARLENYLSGLNS
+106 
-118 FSYTELTLNQQLTYD
+118 
-133 ILENYFKLQLDMADM
+133 
-148 YLYDE
+148 
-153 LLRPS
+153 
-158 TGVQAQL
+158 
-165 PILYEEYSFNSK
+165 
-177 KDVEDYL
+177 
-184 KLLALTDEYFDQIIS
+184 
-199 FDFFTE
+199 
-205 HSLTEVTENTIN
+205 TEVTENTIN

-391 LTQSEK
+391 LSQSEK
-397 DHYRLQNEKMLLEH
+397 DHYRLQNEKMLHEH
-411 IFPAYENLAAALTD
+411 IFPAYENLAAVLTD

-448 LLAYNTGASESVKT
+448 LLAYNTGASESIKT

-493 EATLT
+493 EAVLT
-498 PTDSAT
+498 PTDSVT

-518 APPETS
+518 APPETG

-652 GWTLED
+652 GWTLKD

-710 KNYNDKSFHQAVL
+710 KNYNDKSFYQAVL

>member
-18 SAVCVVLAVSLFAG
+18 SAVCVALAISLFAG

-44 ISEENPET
+44 ISEENPQT
-52 IEAFDQFIN
+52 VEAFDQFIN

-199 FDFFTE
+199 F
-205 HSLTEVTENTIN
+205 
-217 LHFTISD
+217 
-224 PEKYGI
+224 
-230 TDYPVTLGD
+230 
-239 LSNDAMSDSNARLEN
+239 
-254 YLSGLSSF
+254 
-262 SYTELTLN
+262 
-270 QQLTYDILENYF
+270 
-282 QLQLDMADMYLYDEL
+282 
-297 LRPST
+297 
-302 GVQAQLPIL
+302 
-311 YEEYSFN
+311 
-318 SKKDVEDYLKLL
+318 
-330 ALTDE
+330 
-335 YFDQIIS
+335 
-342 FEKEKADAGLF
+342 EKEKADAGLF
-353 MSDFACQNIIDQ
+353 MPDFACQNIIDQ

-397 DHYRLQNEKMLLEH
+397 DHYRLQNEKMLHEH

-448 LLAYNTGASESVKT
+448 LLAYNTGTSESVKT

-498 PTDSAT
+498 PTDSVT

-518 APPETS
+518 APPEID

-637 TLSLYASTDIGIHYE
+637 TLSLYASTDFGIHYE

-710 KNYNDKSFHQAVL
+710 KDYNDKSFHQAVL

>member
-1 MNQNRYSKIF
+1 MC
-11 TKKKVAS
+11 VA
-18 SAVCVVLAVSLFAG
+18 LAISLFAG

-44 ISEENPET
+44 ISEENPQT
-52 IEAFDQFIN
+52 VEAFDQFIN
-61 DIFETEVTENTINLH
+61 DIFE
-76 FTISDPEKYGITDYP
+76 
-91 VTLGDLS
+91 
-98 IDAMADSN
+98 
-106 ARLENYLSGLNS
+106 
-118 FSYTELTLNQQLTYD
+118 
-133 ILENYFKLQLDMADM
+133 
-148 YLYDE
+148 
-153 LLRPS
+153 
-158 TGVQAQL
+158 
-165 PILYEEYSFNSK
+165 
-177 KDVEDYL
+177 
-184 KLLALTDEYFDQIIS
+184 
-199 FDFFTE
+199 
-205 HSLTEVTENTIN
+205 TEVTENTIN

-397 DHYRLQNEKMLLEH
+397 DHYRLQNEKILHEH
-411 IFPAYENLAAALTD
+411 IFPAYENLVAALTD

-448 LLAYNTGASESVKT
+448 LLAYNTGTSESVKT

-498 PTDSAT
+498 PTDSVT

-518 APPETS
+518 APPEIG